1 MTEEQVWGQLP
12 KWQAVER
19 AADGLLQIIDNGG
32 DGFQAG
38 LVALRTALGESDID
52 GEKLCN
58 DFDSIPP
65 GSPQEEYRTT
75 LEEAKRI
82 AILSQWLFRRAAL
95 WPAPACPIGSKGM

>member
-1 MTEEQVWGQLP
+1 MTDEQVWGQLP

-19 AADGLLQIIDNGG
+19 AADDLLQIIDSGG

-38 LVALRTALGESDID
+38 LVALRAALEEGDID
-52 GEKLCN
+52 GGVLCA

-65 GSPQEEYRTT
+65 GSPQEYRTT

-82 AILSQWLFRRAAL
+82 VILSQWLCRRGAV
-95 WPAPACPIGSKGM
+95 WPVLDLPSGGKGM